1 MVTPAPSVVP
11 SAAAVASTAGAPAPS
26 VGAVGSAQA
35 LVGTLPARADSLSQ
49 SVGLDR
55 SSPESLKA
63 LKVTPP
69 TPSPPESAVPSTL
82 PMVPESFFRCLW
94 TMIEPM
100 AL

>member
-1 MVTPAPSVVP
+1 MPSPSFVVFGKGTVTTKGLAF
-11 SAAAVASTAGAPAPS
+11 STMSAGA
-26 VGAVGSAQA
+26 AQA
-35 LVGTLPARADSLSQ
+35 LAGTLPARADSLSQ